1 MERKKFTKAELQVLA
16 IESVIIAALAVVAI
30 IGMVQIVRGSLF
42 AVLYTS
48 VAALILSL
56 IGEDAA
62 RIVEH
67 AKDRNNG

>member
-16 IESVIIAALAVVAI
+16 IESVFIAALAVVAI

-48 VAALILSL
+48 AAALILSL

-67 AKDRNNG
+67 TKDRNNG